1 MAGATTEAKV
11 AKQLETAS
19 KDGPLLSLLA
29 YVFGILG
36 GIVVYV
42 IAKDKFT
49 KFHGMQAL
57 VLGAVEV
64 VLSFTLILSP
74 LSLLVW
80 LYGLYVGIVYAYKGQ
95 KYKIPYIGDFAEKHS
110 G

>member
-1 MAGATTEAKV
+1 MAGTEAKV
-11 AKQLETAS
+11 AKQMEAAS

-36 GIVVYV
+36 GIIVYV
-42 IAKDKFT
+42 VAKDKLT
-49 KFHGMQAL
+49 KFHAMQAL
-57 VLGAVEV
+57 LLGVVEV

-74 LSLLVW
+74 ISLLVW

-95 KYKIPYIGDFAEKHS
+95 KYKIPVIGDYAEKH
-110 G
+110 